1 MKRPIWDLPPKK
13 ALSKILSSLISKSRF
28 FLGDRRVPTD
38 SQLDQLGLWEVTWQR
53 GESVSDA
60 VLELMEQNVPDLP
73 PGGVAAWQQMLRYT
87 SSTFRYVFLG

>member
-1 MKRPIWDLPPKK
+1 MKRPIWDLPQKNTFEDTFVPHFEEP
-13 ALSKILSSLISKSRF
+13 F

-38 SQLDQLGLWEVTWQR
+38 SQLDQLGFLWEVTWQR